1 MAKIEQNF
9 IGKKY
14 TVIFDDTV
22 GELQFQALRYGTEWR
37 DLCGDG
43 LILAMLQRVEELQQ
57 MLVDRDV
64 PICSRCNE
72 MRETERSGQL
82 FYCST
87 CKEN

>member
-9 IGKKY
+9 AGKKY

-22 GELQFQALRYGTEWR
+22 DDLQFKALRYGTDWR

-43 LILAMLQRVEELQQ
+43 LILAMLHRVEELQE
-57 MLVDRDV
+57 MLADRDV
-64 PICSRCNE
+64 PVCSRCGE
-72 MRETERSGQL
+72 MRETKRVGQL

-87 CKEN
+87 CREE